1 MNPGLVNG
9 PMEPALGLELVN
21 DVSMSQQPTMVMN
34 VTTVSDTAVIEQ
46 ALAVI
51 DKELPRLVA
60 REMIT
65 ASDVTNV
72 LLDLRL
78 LLAPAVEPEPVP
90 TVV

>member
-1 MNPGLVNG
+1 
-9 PMEPALGLELVN
+9 
-21 DVSMSQQPTMVMN
+21 MVTD
-34 VTTVSDTAVIEQ
+34 VTTATDLAVIEQ

-51 DKELPRLVA
+51 DQELPRLAA

-78 LLAPAVEPEPVP
+78 LLAPAIEPVP
-90 TVV
+90 SVV

>member
-1 MNPGLVNG
+1 
-9 PMEPALGLELVN
+9 
-21 DVSMSQQPTMVMN
+21 MSHQPTMVKH
-34 VTTVSDTAVIEQ
+34 VTTASDTAVIEQ

-51 DKELPRLVA
+51 DQELPRLAA

-78 LLAPAVEPEPVP
+78 LLAPAVEPVASG
-90 TVV
+90 V